1 MCVSRFHISLIYS
14 LYNTNAKKY
23 FAVFT
28 ILPTGL
34 QPLGAVQEPPEHVT
48 GDGVPESSV
57 NPVAQATVAES
68 PSLVPDAVNVY
79 PVGFVGGP
87 QSKTQR
93 IVFELR
99 IIRVASNTAW

>member
-34 QPLGAVQEPPEHVT
+34 QPLGDAQEPPEHVT
-48 GDGVPESSV
+48 AAGGPESSV
-57 NPVAQATVAES
+57 NPVAQATEAEA
-68 PSLVPDAVNVY
+68 PSLVPESAVKVY

-87 QSKTQR
+87 QSK
-93 IVFELR
+93 
-99 IIRVASNTAW
+99 IREILL